1 MDMDGRMLAEE
12 NGRPIYKSVD
22 ALFNGFYQNA
32 MRKSAGPMG
41 YSPTGA
47 VNPIY
52 GQFISAVVFA
62 CDSAYT
68 AHPVKQ
74 WDKTGIRVQTSLAK
88 KGGIGT
94 YRGGPVGTPTKP
106 DLALVLEPFKELPF
120 PFEYD
125 VGLMNLEN
133 KDDTIRWQDFIEIQ
147 GRTYSDAVDF
157 DMLRPTEVATPTLKG
172 EEIQIEKL
180 SRIIASN
187 SEISQS
193 YDSLNTG
200 ASATVTASEVSPYG
214 GTTSSL
220 YAYRSA
226 GTSAFDSYVD
236 NANTTLDLSDLDKA
250 WSGCAPYW
258 ANTASPQNKGWIM
271 SFEAQRRIGGLLSAS
286 NRYMESVFTTRDI
299 NGVKTVPGRDVG
311 FVTKA
316 YNDIPIISE
325 GNINVNQASQIIPD
339 NPAVGDIYLEDYDH
353 IWYKALMPVDFRT
366 TDRWEI
372 YDQLTNKAIFMMEGE
387 LCSDMWRGMAK
398 ITQKI

>member
-12 NGRPIYKSVD
+12 NGRPIYRSVD

-32 MRKSAGPMG
+32 MKKSAGPMG
-41 YSPTGA
+41 YSTTGA

-62 CDSAYT
+62 CDSAFT

-94 YRGGPVGTPTKP
+94 YRGGPLGTPSKP
-106 DLALVLEPFKELPF
+106 DLAMVLEPYKELPF

-125 VGLMNLEN
+125 MGLMNLEN

-147 GRTYSDAVDF
+147 GRTYSDAIDF
-157 DMLRPTEVATPTLKG
+157 DMLRPTEYATETMKG
-172 EEIQIEKL
+172 EEIRIEKL
-180 SRIIASN
+180 SRIIGAY
-187 SEISQS
+187 SEIGDS
-193 YDSLNTG
+193 YNTLGGG
-200 ASATVTASEVSPYG
+200 ATTVTASDVSPYG
-214 GTTSSL
+214 GTSSSL
-220 YAYRSA
+220 YSYRSA
-226 GTSAFDSYVD
+226 SASAFDAYVD
-236 NANTTLDLSDLDKA
+236 NANTTLDLADLDKA

-258 ANTASPQNKGWIM
+258 ANTASPQNKGWVG
-271 SFEAQRRIGGLLSAS
+271 SFEAQRRVGGLLSAS

-316 YNDIPIISE
+316 YNDIPWISE
-325 GNINVNQASQIIPD
+325 GNLNVDQTTQIIPTS
-339 NPAVGDIYLEDYDH
+339 PAVGDIYLEDFDH

-366 TDRWEI
+366 TDRYEI
-372 YDQLTNKAIFMMEGE
+372 YDMLTNKAVFMMEGE
-387 LCSDMWRGMAK
+387 LCSDSWRGMAK

>member
-1 MDMDGRMLAEE
+1 MEQDGRLMAEE
-12 NGRPIYKSVD
+12 NGRPIYGSVD
-22 ALFNGFYQNA
+22 ALFKGFYANA
-32 MRKSAGPMG
+32 MRKSAGAMG
-41 YSPTGA
+41 YSTTGA

-52 GQFISAVVFA
+52 GQFVSAVVFA
-62 CDSAYT
+62 CDSAFT

-74 WDKTGIRVQTSLAK
+74 WDKTGVRVQTSHAK
-88 KGGIGT
+88 KGGLGT
-94 YRGGPVGTPTKP
+94 NRGGALPTPAKP
-106 DLALVLEPFKELPF
+106 DLAMVLEPYKEIPF

-125 VGLMNLEN
+125 VGLMNLES

-147 GRTYSDAVDF
+147 GRTYSDSLDF
-157 DMLRPTEVATPTLKG
+157 DMLRPTEETTPTLKG

-187 SEISQS
+187 AEIGQS
-193 YDSLNTG
+193 YDSLATG
-200 ASATVTASEVSPYG
+200 TAKTITASDITPYG

-226 GTSAFDSYVD
+226 GASVFDAYVD
-236 NANTTLDLSDLDKA
+236 NAPTTLDLADLDKA

-258 ANTASPQNKGWIM
+258 ANTASPQNKAWIG
-271 SFEAQRRIGGLLSAS
+271 SFEAQRRVGGLLSAS

-316 YNDIPIISE
+316 YNDIPWISE
-325 GNINVNQASQIIPD
+325 GNINVNQQTQVIP
-339 NPAVGDIYLEDYDH
+339 NSPAVGDIYLEDYDH
-353 IWYKALMPVDFRT
+353 IYFQDLMPVDFRT

-372 YDQLTNKAIFMMEGE
+372 YDQLTNKAVFMMEGE
-387 LCSDMWRGMAK
+387 LRSDSWRGMAK

>member
-32 MRKSAGPMG
+32 MKKSAGPMG
-41 YSPTGA
+41 YSTTGA

-88 KGGIGT
+88 KGGLGT
-94 YRGGPVGTPTKP
+94 YRGGPLGTPTKP
-106 DLALVLEPFKELPF
+106 DLELVLEPYKEIPF

-125 VGLMNLEN
+125 MGLMNLES

-147 GRTYSDAVDF
+147 GRTYSDAIDF
-157 DMLRPTEVATPTLKG
+157 DMLRPTEFAQPTMKG
-172 EEIQIEKL
+172 EEIQIERL
-180 SRIIASN
+180 SRIIASY
-187 SEISQS
+187 SEIGQS

-200 ASATVTASEVSPYG
+200 SSTTITASDVSPYG

-220 YAYRSA
+220 YPYRSA
-226 GTSAFDSYVD
+226 KVTALDAYVD
-236 NANTTLDLSDLDKA
+236 NAKTTLDLADLDKA

-258 ANTASPQNKGWIM
+258 ANTASPQNKAWIG

-316 YNDIPIISE
+316 YNDIPYISE
-325 GNINVNQASQIIPD
+325 GNINVDRESQIIPTS
-339 NPAVGDIYLEDYDH
+339 PALGDIYLEDFDH

-366 TDRWEI
+366 TDRYEI
-372 YDQLTNKAIFMMEGE
+372 YDMLTNKAVFMMEGE
-387 LCSDMWRGMAK
+387 LCSDSWRGMAK
-398 ITQKI
+398 ITQKL

>member
-1 MDMDGRMLAEE
+1 MEMDGRMMAEE
-12 NGRPIYKSVD
+12 NGRPIYTSVD
-22 ALFNGFYQNA
+22 ALFKGFYANA
-32 MRKSAGPMG
+32 MKKSAGAMG
-41 YSPTGA
+41 YSTTGA

-74 WDKTGIRVQTSLAK
+74 WDKTGVRVQTSHAT
-88 KGGIGT
+88 KGGLGT
-94 YRGGPVGTPTKP
+94 NRGGPLPTPKKP
-106 DLALVLEPFKELPF
+106 DLAMVLEPYKEIPF
-120 PFEYD
+120 TFEYD

-147 GRTYSDAVDF
+147 GRTYSDSLDF
-157 DMLRPTEVATPTLKG
+157 DMLRPTEEATPTFKG

-180 SRIIASN
+180 SRIIGSYA
-187 SEISQS
+187 EIGQS
-193 YDSLNTG
+193 YDTLKTG
-200 ASATVTASEVSPYG
+200 TPKTITASEVTPYG

-226 GTSAFDSYVD
+226 GPSVFDAYVD
-236 NANTTLDLSDLDKA
+236 NAPTTLDLSDLDKA

-258 ANTASPQNKGWIM
+258 ANTASPQNKAWIG

-316 YNDIPIISE
+316 YNDIPYISE
-325 GNINVNQASQIIPD
+325 GNLNVNQASQIIPTE
-339 NPAVGDIYLEDYDH
+339 PANGDIYLEDYDH
-353 IWYKALMPVDFRT
+353 VYFQDLMPVDFRT

-372 YDQLTNKAIFMMEGE
+372 YDQLTNKAVFMMEGE
-387 LCSDMWRGMAK
+387 LRSDSWRGMAK

>member
-1 MDMDGRMLAEE
+1 MDMDGRMMAEE

-41 YSPTGA
+41 YSTTGA

-94 YRGGPVGTPTKP
+94 YRGGPLGTPAKP
-106 DLALVLEPFKELPF
+106 DLAMVLEPYKEMPF
-120 PFEYD
+120 QFEYD

-147 GRTYSDAVDF
+147 GRTYSDAIDF

-180 SRIIASN
+180 SRIIGSY
-187 SEISQS
+187 SEIGQS
-193 YDSLNTG
+193 YDTLGSG
-200 ASATVTASEVSPYG
+200 ASATITASDVSPYG

-226 GTSAFDSYVD
+226 GASAFDAYVD

-258 ANTASPQNKGWIM
+258 ANTASPQNKGWVI
-271 SFEAQRRIGGLLSAS
+271 SFEGQRRVGGLLSAS

-316 YNDIPIISE
+316 YNDIPMISE
-325 GNINVNQASQIIPD
+325 GNLNVNQETQIIPTS
-339 NPAVGDIYLEDYDH
+339 PAIGDIFLEDYDH
-353 IWYKALMPVDFRT
+353 VWYKALMPVDFRT

-372 YDQLTNKAIFMMEGE
+372 YDMLTNKAVFMMEGE
-387 LCSDMWRGMAK
+387 LCSDSWRGMAK

>member
-1 MDMDGRMLAEE
+1 MEVEGRLMAEE

-22 ALFNGFYQNA
+22 ALFKGFYANA
-32 MRKSAGPMG
+32 MKKSAGAMG
-41 YSPTGA
+41 YNTTGA

-52 GQFISAVVFA
+52 GQFVSAVVFA

-74 WDKTGIRVQTSLAK
+74 WDKTGVRVQTSHAK
-88 KGGIGT
+88 KGGLGT
-94 YRGGPVGTPTKP
+94 NRGGPLPTPAKP
-106 DLALVLEPFKELPF
+106 DLQMVLEPYKEIPF
-120 PFEYD
+120 TFEYD
-125 VGLMNLEN
+125 IGLMNLEN

-147 GRTYSDAVDF
+147 GRTYSDSLDF
-157 DMLRPTEVATPTLKG
+157 DMLRPTEDTTPTLKG
-172 EEIQIEKL
+172 EEVQIEKL
-180 SRIIASN
+180 SRIIASY
-187 SEISQS
+187 SEIGKE
-193 YDSLNTG
+193 YDTLGSGSKTQI
-200 ASATVTASEVSPYG
+200 TASHVTPYG

-226 GTSAFDSYVD
+226 DNSVFDAYVD
-236 NANTTLDLSDLDKA
+236 NTPATLDLADLDKA

-258 ANTASPQNKGWIM
+258 ANTASPQNKAWVG

-316 YNDIPIISE
+316 YNDIPWISE
-325 GNINVNQASQIIPD
+325 GNINVNQATQVIPTE
-339 NPAVGDIYLEDYDH
+339 PAIGDIYLEDYDH
-353 IWYKALMPVDFRT
+353 IYFQDLMPVDFRT
-366 TDRWEI
+366 TDRYEI
-372 YDQLTNKAIFMMEGE
+372 YDMLTNKAVFMMEGE
-387 LCSDMWRGMAK
+387 LRSDSWRGMAK

>member
-41 YSPTGA
+41 YSTTGA

-62 CDSAYT
+62 CDSAFT

-94 YRGGPVGTPTKP
+94 YRGGPLGTPSKP
-106 DLALVLEPFKELPF
+106 DLAMVLEPYKELPF
-120 PFEYD
+120 QFEFD

-147 GRTYSDAVDF
+147 GRTYSDAIDF
-157 DMLRPTEVATPTLKG
+157 DMLRPTEVPTPTMKG
-172 EEIQIEKL
+172 EEIQTEKL
-180 SRIIASN
+180 SRIIASYD
-187 SEISQS
+187 EIGDS
-193 YDSLNTG
+193 YNTLGGG
-200 ASATVTASEVSPYG
+200 ATTITASDVSPYG

-220 YAYRSA
+220 YPYRSA
-226 GTSAFDSYVD
+226 GASVFDSYVD
-236 NANTTLDLSDLDKA
+236 NANTTLDLADLDKA

-258 ANTASPQNKGWIM
+258 ANTASPQNKAWVM

-325 GNINVNQASQIIPD
+325 GNLNVNQATQIIPQS
-339 NPAVGDIYLEDYDH
+339 PAVGDIFLEDFDH

-372 YDQLTNKAIFMMEGE
+372 YDMLTNKAVFMMEGE
-387 LCSDMWRGMAK
+387 LCSDSWRGMAK

>member
-41 YSPTGA
+41 YSTTGA

-187 SEISQS
+187 SEVGDS

-325 GNINVNQASQIIPD
+325 GNINVNQASQVIPD